1 MKLGPGTKLD
11 KKNKKTQKKIDD
23 TSYRQSLT
31 SLSFFQFMANLESA
45 GSRIPDT

>member
-11 KKNKKTQKKIDD
+11 KKNKKTSKRIDD
-23 TSYRQSLT
+23 DVMPAK
-31 SLSFFQFMANLESA
+31 FDVIFIFQFMANLESA